1 MKFFVLAATIALAAA
16 QSVDDMEKTAS
27 QNAIRN
33 EQSGDTLKTIQGK
46 GEDVSTGMA
55 QASDSLIT
63 VDEVVNAVNQ
73 IAGEAEQLESHL
85 GLTSGFAANNLDR
98 AINDA
103 SSAMNDAL
111 EVALDEITRALSSQ
125 KEQVDGN
132 VVGRLS
138 TANVQNAALKDTTD
152 ALAERLKAHTDCA
165 ADGTIYDYENDECRK
180 TAVSPE
186 TGMHRVAHRMFNND
200 DGREGGYVDNRYVA
214 FKKTQDD
221 THVRVFYHDNFRV
234 HGHGAWARWHVMIC
248 DANGNGCAF
257 CNDPGRMQYWRYAYH
272 QHNWWMNDH
281 WSGSVSGLCKKS
293 DNRNIIKGDYQM
305 KVYIDS
311 ARYDTYTGHN
321 THSMLMVDEV
331 FKF

>member
-1 MKFFVLAATIALAAA
+1 LGFTLGQSVQEMKATADSNKGADAAT
-16 QSVDDMEKTAS
+16 KAS
-27 QNAIRN
+27 LGSI
-33 EQSGDTLKTIQGK
+33 EGK
-46 GEDVSTGMA
+46 GDAIKQGLSD
-55 QASDSLIT
+55 ASDSLGV
-63 VDEVVNAVNQ
+63 VDDVVNAVNQ
-73 IAGEAEQLESHL
+73 ISGEAGELKNALD
-85 GLTSGFAANNLDR
+85 LTTGYAANDLDR
-98 AINDA
+98 AFADA
-103 SSAMNDAL
+103 SSEMNDAL
-111 EVALDEITRALSSQ
+111 EVALDEITRALSTQ

-138 TANVQNAALKDTTD
+138 TANAINTALKDTTD

-165 ADGTIYDYENDECRK
+165 SEGAIYDYEKEECRQ

-186 TGMHRVAHRMFNND
+186 VGMHRTAHRMFNND

-221 THVRVFYHDNFRV
+221 TYIRVFYHDNFRV
-234 HGHGAWARWHVMIC
+234 HGHGAWARWHVMVC
-248 DANGNGCAF
+248 DSNGNNCDF
-257 CNDPGRMQYWRYAYH
+257 CNNPGRMQYWRYAYH

-281 WSGSVSGLCKKS
+281 WSGSVSGLCKS
-293 DNRNIIKGDYQM
+293 AGNRNMQKGDFQF

-331 FKF
+331 YKF